1 MILTASKTLSLRK
14 NHIIS
19 HLKGTLP
26 NTYFYAT
33 YYIYIY
39 YNLVKCLRKQLKRTL
54 KKDFLILKNS

>member
-26 NTYFYAT
+26 NTYFYTT
-33 YYIYIY
+33 YYIYIFTIT
-39 YNLVKCLRKQLKRTL
+39 Q
-54 KKDFLILKNS
+54 KNVCANN